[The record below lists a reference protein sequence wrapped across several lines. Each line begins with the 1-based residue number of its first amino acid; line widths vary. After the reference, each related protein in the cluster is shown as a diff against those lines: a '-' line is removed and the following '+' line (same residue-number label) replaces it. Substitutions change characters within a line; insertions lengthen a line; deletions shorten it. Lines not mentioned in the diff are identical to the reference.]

1 MTNVQKEWADRFDAN
16 VENLP
21 VYIKEVEQFFKDNPD
36 SLYGEDV
43 YPETILELSP
53 EKIKTFITN
62 LLASHNNSLVER
74 LEEMRPARKTEEETH
89 NTYNDG
95 KRDLIDQAQE
105 LIKNSLTKKTKP

>member
-1 MTNVQKEWADRFDAN
+1 MKDPNVQKEWADEFKRKWPFLDYAQKN
-16 VENLP
+16 VQE
-21 VYIKEVEQFFKDNPD
+21 EV
-36 SLYGEDV
+36 
-43 YPETILELSP
+43 
-53 EKIKTFITN
+53 KIFITN
-62 LLASHNNSLVER
+62 LLTSHNNSLVER